1 MRKTSH
7 LWFATAGLIA
17 MVGGVLVV
25 TEALPAIADTA
36 ARQGHPRVLHLVT
49 ETEQF
54 SVINVGDQGPAL
66 GLGDEVISSDR
77 VLRDGQRVGRSGTEL
92 TVVGTSPGVLT
103 TDVLTTIDLPEGQL
117 VLQGIVDG
125 PTGPPTTPLTATLA
139 VTGGTGA
146 FSRVTGVAE
155 IVDRPG
161 GTEELTVRLSD

>member
-1 MRKTSH
+1 
-7 LWFATAGLIA
+7 
-17 MVGGVLVV
+17 
-25 TEALPAIADTA
+25 
-36 ARQGHPRVLHLVT
+36 
-49 ETEQF
+49 
-54 SVINVGDQGPAL
+54 
-66 GLGDEVISSDR
+66 